1 MKPATAPKIP
11 MPSDTEREGLPALLR
26 PLVDMVARRHASVHI
41 KLLTGFLVI
50 AVLLLGM
57 GLLSVAVLNRVDNQV
72 ERLNILN
79 AQTDQAREMI
89 YAVTAQSHF
98 RAMAL
103 VTEDDQWIDKIAKAK
118 FDFTADLNE
127 IRTYSIPHRGEFF
140 SKLAQTDA
148 QFSASSD
155 QVNALY
161 RDGDLTRALDLHIT
175 SEHEI
180 SHELEDSLNLLI
192 NESAAAVAEE
202 TASFESNRRFL
213 TFAVGAFSVASLASA
228 LLLGLVLSW
237 SLIRPVRRV
246 DKALALIADGDFD
259 QRVEVPNR
267 DEFGNLTTN
276 LNRTTERLADLYH
289 DLETLNAGLAET
301 VEMKVN
307 EIERVSRLRRY
318 VSPQVAESILSGEE
332 DVELTSS
339 RKYLTTF
346 FSDIRGFTE
355 QSERMEPEEIVDE
368 LNDYLTEMTEIVFR
382 HGGTL
387 DKYVGDAI
395 MVFFGDPVPQEDHA
409 ERAVRMALDMRG
421 RIAELNESWSARYG
435 EPLNVGMG
443 VTTGW
448 VTVGNVG
455 SAVRTDYT
463 VIGNQVNLASRLAD
477 EAEPGQILISERT
490 MAAVESF
497 VAGAEVDEVHLKG
510 VSRPIKVYELMT

>member
-1 MKPATAPKIP
+1 MKPATAPQVP
-11 MPSDTEREGLPALLR
+11 TSSDTDREGLPALLR
-26 PLVDMVARRHASVHI
+26 PLVDIVARRHASVHI

-57 GLLSVAVLNRVDNQV
+57 GLLSIAVLNRVDNQV
-72 ERLNILN
+72 ERLNTLN

-98 RAMAL
+98 RAMSL
-103 VTEDDQWIDKIAKAK
+103 VTEDDEWIDKIDKAK

-127 IRTYSIPHRGEFF
+127 IRTYSIPHRSEFF
-140 SKLAQTDA
+140 ANLTLTDA
-148 QFSASSD
+148 RFDASS
-155 QVNALY
+155 QEVTALF
-161 RDGDLTRALDLHIT
+161 RRGELTPALDLHIA

-180 SHELEDSLNLLI
+180 SHELEDSLNGLI
-192 NESAAAVAEE
+192 DESAAAVADE
-202 TASFESNRRFL
+202 TESFKSNRRFL
-213 TFAVGAFSVASLASA
+213 AFAVGAFSVASLGTA
-228 LLLGLVLSW
+228 LLLGFVLSW

-246 DKALALIADGDFD
+246 DKALALIAGGDFD

-276 LNRTTERLADLYH
+276 LNRTTERLAELYH
-289 DLETLNAGLAET
+289 DLQSLNAGLAET
-301 VEMKVN
+301 VEQKVG
-307 EIERVSRLRRY
+307 EVERVSRLRRY
-318 VSPQVAESILSGEE
+318 VSPQVAESILAGDE
-332 DVELTSS
+332 DVAMESS

-355 QSERMEPEEIVDE
+355 QTERMEPEEIVDE
-368 LNDYLTEMTEIVFR
+368 LNDYLGEMTDIVFK

-409 ERAVRMALDMRG
+409 ARAVRMALDMQE
-421 RIAELNESWSARYG
+421 RIAELNEDWTTKYG

-443 VTTGW
+443 ITTGW

-455 SAVRTDYT
+455 STVRTDYT

-477 EAEPGQILISERT
+477 EAGTGQILVSERT

-497 VAGAEVDEVHLKG
+497 VEGVEVDEVHLKG
-510 VSRPIKVYELMT
+510 VNRPIKIYELTT